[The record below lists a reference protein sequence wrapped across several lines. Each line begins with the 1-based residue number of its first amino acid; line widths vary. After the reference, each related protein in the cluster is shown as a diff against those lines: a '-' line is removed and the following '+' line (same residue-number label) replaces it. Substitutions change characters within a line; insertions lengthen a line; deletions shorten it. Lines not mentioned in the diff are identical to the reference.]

1 MLKRIFISLFLLI
14 FGFVLSYFNFN
25 ELYSKTYFLIAFIL
39 CGYSVVFAGLKSLAN
54 IFKGRF
60 SKIFDENVLMSIA
73 CFGAFAL
80 GEWAEAAAIMVFYM
94 IGEYFNYLAI
104 TRSKDAIKELVALR
118 PRTALLLKD
127 GKCKQVLAS
136 EVKIGDEIE
145 LRAGMRVALD
155 SEVISGKAFV
165 DTSAIT
171 GESLPREVKNGDILL
186 AGFVLKDGTLRAKA
200 NACESES
207 ALARISKLVELASAD
222 KSPHER
228 FISRFARVYTPVVVI
243 LAAIIAFI
251 LPFIF
256 DEGFAAGGFEV
267 WANRALIFLVISCPC
282 ALVISVPLAFFA
294 GIGAASKSG
303 ILIRSSAVL
312 STLARSKSFIFDKTG
327 TLTKGVFNLNLVC
340 SNKLSDK
347 DFIAHA
353 AHATSS
359 SNHPVAKSLGAAH
372 AKMQPDCKLCGKYE
386 CGELSGLGVRAKS
399 SSDEL
404 LAGNAKLMK
413 DCSIS
418 DFEYSCWHEGSIIHL
433 ALNGRYKGHVLLGD
447 ELKSGAKEM
456 IKGLKNA
463 GINTLMLTGDNEI
476 AAKAVAKELGIDR
489 FYAGLLPEQ
498 KLELLERELG
508 GGVVAFVGD
517 GVNDAAALARADVG
531 IAINAQD
538 VAASAADVVIING
551 DIRALSKAFDIAKR
565 SRSIAWE
572 NITFALGSKIVIMV
586 LGAVGL
592 AGIWTAVFAD
602 VGVSLLCVLNAI
614 RAGRK

>member
-1 MLKRIFISLFLLI
+1 MLKRIVISLFLLI

-25 ELYSKTYFLIAFIL
+25 ELYSKTAFLIAFIL

-60 SKIFDENVLMSIA
+60 GKIFDENVLMSIA

-94 IGEYFNYLAI
+94 IGEYFNDLAI

-118 PRTALLLKD
+118 PRTALLLK
-127 GKCKQVLAS
+127 GGICKQVLAS

-200 NACESES
+200 SACESES
-207 ALARISKLVELASAD
+207 ALARISKLVEQASTN

-243 LAAIIAFI
+243 LAGLIAFI

-340 SNKLSDK
+340 SDKLSDK

-386 CGELSGLGVRAKS
+386 CSELSGLGVRAKS

-418 DFEYSCWHEGSIIHL
+418 DFEYNCCHEGSIIHL
-433 ALNGRYKGHVLLGD
+433 ALNGRYKGHALLGD

-456 IKGLKNA
+456 IEGLKNA

-498 KLELLERELG
+498 KIELLERELG

-517 GVNDAAALARADVG
+517 GINDAAALARADVG

-538 VAASAADVVIING
+538 VAASAADVVIINS

-565 SRSIAWE
+565 SRGIAWE

-586 LGAVGL
+586 LGVLGL
-592 AGIWTAVFAD
+592 AGIWAAVFAD

>member
-1 MLKRIFISLFLLI
+1 
-14 FGFVLSYFNFN
+14 
-25 ELYSKTYFLIAFIL
+25 
-39 CGYSVVFAGLKSLAN
+39 
-54 IFKGRF
+54 
-60 SKIFDENVLMSIA
+60 
-73 CFGAFAL
+73 
-80 GEWAEAAAIMVFYM
+80 
-94 IGEYFNYLAI
+94 
-104 TRSKDAIKELVALR
+104 
-118 PRTALLLKD
+118 
-127 GKCKQVLAS
+127 AS

-171 GESLPREVKNGDILL
+171 GESLPREVKTGDILL

-200 NACESES
+200 SACESQS
-207 ALARISKLVELASAD
+207 ALARISKLIEHASAN

-228 FISRFARVYTPVVVI
+228 FISRFARVYTPGVVI
-243 LAAIIAFI
+243 LAGLIAFI

-256 DEGFAAGGFEV
+256 NEGFGAGGFEV

-294 GIGAASKSG
+294 GIGAASKAG

-340 SNKLSDK
+340 SDELSDK

-386 CGELSGLGVRAKS
+386 CNELSGLGVRAKS

-418 DFEYSCWHEGSIIHL
+418 DFEYSCEHEGSIIHL
-433 ALNGRYKGHVLLGD
+433 ALNGCYKGHALLGD

-456 IKGLKNA
+456 IEGLKNA

-517 GVNDAAALARADVG
+517 GINDAAALARADVG

-538 VAASAADVVIING
+538 VAASAADVVIINS

-565 SRSIAWE
+565 SRDIAWE

-586 LGAVGL
+586 LGAAGL
-592 AGIWTAVFAD
+592 AGIWAAVFAD

>member
-1 MLKRIFISLFLLI
+1 MLKRIVISLFLLI

-25 ELYSKTYFLIAFIL
+25 ELYSKAAFLIAFIL

-94 IGEYFNYLAI
+94 IGEYFNDLAI

-171 GESLPREVKNGDILL
+171 GESLPREVEAGDILL

-207 ALARISKLVELASAD
+207 ALARISKLVELASAN

-243 LAAIIAFI
+243 LAGLIAFI

-340 SNKLSDK
+340 SDKLSDK

-386 CGELSGLGVRAKS
+386 CSELSGLGVRAKS

-418 DFEYSCWHEGSIIHL
+418 DFEYNCWHEGSIIHL
-433 ALNGRYKGHVLLGD
+433 ALNGRYKGHALLGD

-456 IKGLKNA
+456 IEGLKNA

-476 AAKAVAKELGIDR
+476 AAKVVAKELGIDR

-508 GGVVAFVGD
+508 GGVVVFVGD
-517 GVNDAAALARADVG
+517 GINDAAALARADVG

-538 VAASAADVVIING
+538 VAASAADVVIINS

-565 SRSIAWE
+565 SRGIAWE

-592 AGIWTAVFAD
+592 AGIWVAVFAD

>member
-1 MLKRIFISLFLLI
+1 MLKRIVISLFLLI

-25 ELYSKTYFLIAFIL
+25 ELYSKAAFLIAFIL

-94 IGEYFNYLAI
+94 IGEYFNDLAI

-118 PRTALLLKD
+118 PRTALLLKG

-207 ALARISKLVELASAD
+207 ALARISKLVEQASAN

-243 LAAIIAFI
+243 LAGLIAFI

-359 SNHPVAKSLGAAH
+359 SNHPVARSLGAAH
-372 AKMQPDCKLCGKYE
+372 AKIQPDCKLCGKYE
-386 CGELSGLGVRAKS
+386 CSELSGLGVRAKS

-418 DFEYSCWHEGSIIHL
+418 DFEYNCEHEGSIIHL
-433 ALNGRYKGHVLLGD
+433 ALNGRYKGHALLGD

-456 IKGLKNA
+456 IEGLKNA

-517 GVNDAAALARADVG
+517 GINDAAALARADVG

-538 VAASAADVVIING
+538 VAASAADVVIINS
-551 DIRALSKAFDIAKR
+551 DIRALSKAFGIAKR
-565 SRSIAWE
+565 SRGIAWE

-586 LGAVGL
+586 LGVVGL
-592 AGIWTAVFAD
+592 AGIWAAVFAD

>member
-1 MLKRIFISLFLLI
+1 MLKRIVISLFLLI

-25 ELYSKTYFLIAFIL
+25 ELYSKAAFLIAFIL

-94 IGEYFNYLAI
+94 IGEYFNDLAI

-127 GKCKQVLAS
+127 GICKQVLAS

-207 ALARISKLVELASAD
+207 ALARISKLVEQASAN

-243 LAAIIAFI
+243 LAGLIAFI

-372 AKMQPDCKLCGKYE
+372 AKIQPDCKLCGKYE
-386 CGELSGLGVRAKS
+386 CSELSGLGVRAKS

-418 DFEYSCWHEGSIIHL
+418 DFEYNCWHEGSIIHL
-433 ALNGRYKGHVLLGD
+433 ALNGRYKGHALLGD

-498 KLELLERELG
+498 KIELLERELG

-517 GVNDAAALARADVG
+517 GINDAAALARADVG

-538 VAASAADVVIING
+538 VAASAADVVIINS
-551 DIRALSKAFDIAKR
+551 DIRALSKAFGIAKR
-565 SRSIAWE
+565 SRGIAWE

-586 LGAVGL
+586 LGVLGL
-592 AGIWTAVFAD
+592 AGIWAAVFAD

>member
-1 MLKRIFISLFLLI
+1 MLKRIVISLFLLI

-25 ELYSKTYFLIAFIL
+25 ELYSKAAFLIAFIL

-94 IGEYFNYLAI
+94 IGEYFNDLAI

-207 ALARISKLVELASAD
+207 ALARISKLVELASAN

-243 LAAIIAFI
+243 LAGLIAFI

-340 SNKLSDK
+340 SDKLSDK

-359 SNHPVAKSLGAAH
+359 SNHPVARSLGAAH

-386 CGELSGLGVRAKS
+386 CNELSGLGVRAKS

-418 DFEYSCWHEGSIIHL
+418 DFEYNCWHEGSIIHL
-433 ALNGRYKGHVLLGD
+433 ALNGRYKGHALLGD

-508 GGVVAFVGD
+508 GGAVAFVGD
-517 GVNDAAALARADVG
+517 GINDAAALARADVG

-538 VAASAADVVIING
+538 VAASAADVVIINS
-551 DIRALSKAFDIAKR
+551 DIRALSKAFGIAKR
-565 SRSIAWE
+565 SRGIAWE

-592 AGIWTAVFAD
+592 AGIWAAVFAD

>member
-1 MLKRIFISLFLLI
+1 MLKRIVISLFLLI

-25 ELYSKTYFLIAFIL
+25 ELYSKAAFLIAFIL

-60 SKIFDENVLMSIA
+60 GKIFDENVLMSIA

-80 GEWAEAAAIMVFYM
+80 GEWAEAVAIMVFYM
-94 IGEYFNYLAI
+94 IGEYFNDLAI

-200 NACESES
+200 SACESES
-207 ALARISKLVELASAD
+207 ALARISKLVEQASTN

-243 LAAIIAFI
+243 LAGLIAFI

-340 SNKLSDK
+340 SDKLSDK

-386 CGELSGLGVRAKS
+386 CNELSGLGVRAKS

-418 DFEYSCWHEGSIIHL
+418 DFEYSCKHEGSIIHL
-433 ALNGRYKGHVLLGD
+433 ALNGRYKGHALLGD

-456 IKGLKNA
+456 IEGLKNA

-508 GGVVAFVGD
+508 GGVVVFVGD
-517 GVNDAAALARADVG
+517 GINDAAALARADVG

-538 VAASAADVVIING
+538 VAASAADVVIINS

-565 SRSIAWE
+565 SRGIAWE

-592 AGIWTAVFAD
+592 VGIWAAVFAD

>member
-1 MLKRIFISLFLLI
+1 MLKRIVISLFLLI

-25 ELYSKTYFLIAFIL
+25 ELYSKAAFLIAFIL

-94 IGEYFNYLAI
+94 IGEYFNDLAI

-118 PRTALLLKD
+118 PRTALLLK
-127 GKCKQVLAS
+127 GGICKQVLAS

-200 NACESES
+200 SACESES
-207 ALARISKLVELASAD
+207 ALARISKLVELASAN

-243 LAAIIAFI
+243 LAGLIAFI

-340 SNKLSDK
+340 SDKLSDK

-359 SNHPVAKSLGAAH
+359 SNHSVAKSLGAAH

-386 CGELSGLGVRAKS
+386 CNELSGLGVRAKS

-433 ALNGRYKGHVLLGD
+433 ALNGRYKGHALLGD

-517 GVNDAAALARADVG
+517 GINDAAALARADVG

-538 VAASAADVVIING
+538 VAASAADVVIINS
-551 DIRALSKAFDIAKR
+551 DIRALSKAFGIAKR
-565 SRSIAWE
+565 SRDIAWE
-572 NITFALGSKIVIMV
+572 KITFALGSKIVIVV

-592 AGIWTAVFAD
+592 AGIWAAVFAAA
-602 VGVSLLCVLNAI
+602 GVSLLCVLNAI

>member
-1 MLKRIFISLFLLI
+1 MLKRIVISLFLLI

-25 ELYSKTYFLIAFIL
+25 ELYSKAAFLIAFIL

-94 IGEYFNYLAI
+94 IGEYFNDLAI

-118 PRTALLLKD
+118 PRTALLLK
-127 GKCKQVLAS
+127 GGICKQVLAS

-200 NACESES
+200 SACESES
-207 ALARISKLVELASAD
+207 ALARISKLVELASTN

-243 LAAIIAFI
+243 LAGLIAFI

-340 SNKLSDK
+340 SDKLSDK

-372 AKMQPDCKLCGKYE
+372 AKIQPDCKLCGKYE
-386 CGELSGLGVRAKS
+386 CSELSGLGVRAKS

-418 DFEYSCWHEGSIIHL
+418 DFEYSCEHEGSIIHL
-433 ALNGRYKGHVLLGD
+433 ALNGRYKGHALLGD

-456 IKGLKNA
+456 IEGLKNA

-498 KLELLERELG
+498 KIELLERELG

-517 GVNDAAALARADVG
+517 GINDAAALARADVG

-538 VAASAADVVIING
+538 VAASAADVVIINS
-551 DIRALSKAFDIAKR
+551 DIRALSKAFGIAKR
-565 SRSIAWE
+565 SRDIAWE

-586 LGAVGL
+586 LGVLGL
-592 AGIWTAVFAD
+592 AGIWAAVFAD

>member
-1 MLKRIFISLFLLI
+1 MLKRIVISLFLLI

-25 ELYSKTYFLIAFIL
+25 ELYSKTSFLIAFIL

-94 IGEYFNYLAI
+94 IGEYFNDLAI

-118 PRTALLLKD
+118 PRTALLLKG

-200 NACESES
+200 SACESES
-207 ALARISKLVELASAD
+207 ALARISKLVEQASAN

-243 LAAIIAFI
+243 LAGLIAFI

-340 SNKLSDK
+340 SDKLSDK

-386 CGELSGLGVRAKS
+386 CSELSGLGVRAKS
-399 SSDEL
+399 NSDEL

-418 DFEYSCWHEGSIIHL
+418 DFEYSCEHEGSIIHL
-433 ALNGRYKGHVLLGD
+433 ALNGRYKGHALLGD

-456 IKGLKNA
+456 IEGLKNA

-508 GGVVAFVGD
+508 GGVVVFVGD
-517 GVNDAAALARADVG
+517 GINDAAALARADVG

-538 VAASAADVVIING
+538 VAASAADVVIINS
-551 DIRALSKAFDIAKR
+551 DIRALSKAFGIAKR
-565 SRSIAWE
+565 SRDIAWE

-592 AGIWTAVFAD
+592 AGIWAAVFAD

>member
-1 MLKRIFISLFLLI
+1 MLKRIVISLFLLI

-25 ELYSKTYFLIAFIL
+25 ELYSKAAFLIAFIL

-94 IGEYFNYLAI
+94 IGEYFNDLAI

-118 PRTALLLKD
+118 PRTALLLK
-127 GKCKQVLAS
+127 GGICKQVLAS

-207 ALARISKLVELASAD
+207 ALARISKLVEQASAN

-243 LAAIIAFI
+243 LAGLIAFI

-386 CGELSGLGVRAKS
+386 CSELSGLGVRAKS

-418 DFEYSCWHEGSIIHL
+418 DFEYNCWHEGSIIHL
-433 ALNGRYKGHVLLGD
+433 ALNGRYKGHALLGD

-456 IKGLKNA
+456 IEGLKNA

-517 GVNDAAALARADVG
+517 GINDAAALARADVG

-538 VAASAADVVIING
+538 VAASAADVVIINS

-592 AGIWTAVFAD
+592 AGIWAAVFAD

>member
-1 MLKRIFISLFLLI
+1 MLKRIIISLFLLI

-25 ELYSKTYFLIAFIL
+25 ELYSKTSFLIAFIL

-94 IGEYFNYLAI
+94 IGEYFNDLAI

-118 PRTALLLKD
+118 PRTALLLK
-127 GKCKQVLAS
+127 GGICQEVLAS

-171 GESLPREVKNGDILL
+171 GESLPREVKTGDILL

-200 NACESES
+200 SACESQS
-207 ALARISKLVELASAD
+207 ALARISKLIEHASAN

-294 GIGAASKSG
+294 GIGAASKAG

-340 SNKLSDK
+340 SDKLSDK

-386 CGELSGLGVRAKS
+386 CNELSGLGVRAKS

-418 DFEYSCWHEGSIIHL
+418 DFEYSCEHEGSIIHL
-433 ALNGRYKGHVLLGD
+433 ALNGRYKGHALLGD

-456 IKGLKNA
+456 IEGLKNA

-517 GVNDAAALARADVG
+517 GINDAAALARADVG

-538 VAASAADVVIING
+538 VAASAADVVIINS
-551 DIRALSKAFDIAKR
+551 DIRALSKAFGIAKR
-565 SRSIAWE
+565 SRGIAWE

-592 AGIWTAVFAD
+592 AGIWAAVFAD

>member
-1 MLKRIFISLFLLI
+1 MLKRIVISLFLLI
-14 FGFVLSYFNFN
+14 LGFVLSYFNFN
-25 ELYSKTYFLIAFIL
+25 ELYSKISFLIAFIL

-60 SKIFDENVLMSIA
+60 GKIFDENVLMSIA

-94 IGEYFNYLAI
+94 IGEYFNDLAI

-118 PRTALLLKD
+118 PRTALLLKG

-200 NACESES
+200 SACESES
-207 ALARISKLVELASAD
+207 ALARISKLVEQASAN

-243 LAAIIAFI
+243 LAGLIAFI

-327 TLTKGVFNLNLVC
+327 TLTKGIFNLNLVC
-340 SNKLSDK
+340 SDKLSDK

-386 CGELSGLGVRAKS
+386 CSELSGLGVGAKS

-418 DFEYSCWHEGSIIHL
+418 DFEYNCWHEGSIIHL
-433 ALNGRYKGHVLLGD
+433 ALNGRYKGHALLGD

-498 KLELLERELG
+498 KIELLERELG

-517 GVNDAAALARADVG
+517 GINDAAALARADVG

-551 DIRALSKAFDIAKR
+551 DIRALSKAFCIAKL
-565 SRSIAWE
+565 SRGIAWE
-572 NITFALGSKIVIMV
+572 NIIFALTSKAVIMV
-586 LGAVGL
+586 LGTVGL
-592 AGIWTAVFAD
+592 AGIWAAVFAD

>member
-1 MLKRIFISLFLLI
+1 MLKRIVISLFLLI

-25 ELYSKTYFLIAFIL
+25 ELYSKSSFLIAFIL

-94 IGEYFNYLAI
+94 IGEYFNDLAI

-118 PRTALLLKD
+118 PRTALLLK
-127 GKCKQVLAS
+127 GGICKQVLAS

-200 NACESES
+200 SACESES
-207 ALARISKLVELASAD
+207 ALARISKLVEQASAN

-243 LAAIIAFI
+243 LAGLIAFI

-294 GIGAASKSG
+294 GIGAASKAG

-340 SNKLSDK
+340 SDKLSDK

-386 CGELSGLGVRAKS
+386 CSELSGLGVRAKS

-418 DFEYSCWHEGSIIHL
+418 DFEYNCWHEGSIIHL
-433 ALNGRYKGHVLLGD
+433 ALNGRYKGHALLGD

-456 IKGLKNA
+456 IEGLKNA
-463 GINTLMLTGDNEI
+463 GIKTLMLTGDNEI

-517 GVNDAAALARADVG
+517 GINDAAALARADVG

-538 VAASAADVVIING
+538 VAASAADVVIINS
-551 DIRALSKAFDIAKR
+551 DIRALSKAFGIAKR

-586 LGAVGL
+586 LGVLGL
-592 AGIWTAVFAD
+592 AGIWAAVFAD

>member
-1 MLKRIFISLFLLI
+1 MLKRIVISLFLLI

-25 ELYSKTYFLIAFIL
+25 ELYSKAAFLIAFIL

-94 IGEYFNYLAI
+94 IGEYFNDLAI

-118 PRTALLLKD
+118 PRTALLLK
-127 GKCKQVLAS
+127 GGICKQVLAS

-171 GESLPREVKNGDILL
+171 GESLPREVKTGDILL

-207 ALARISKLVELASAD
+207 ALARISKLVEQASTN

-243 LAAIIAFI
+243 LAGLIAFI

-340 SNKLSDK
+340 SDKLSDK

-386 CGELSGLGVRAKS
+386 CSELSGLGVRAKS

-404 LAGNAKLMK
+404 LAGNAKLMR

-418 DFEYSCWHEGSIIHL
+418 DFEYNCWHEGSIIHL
-433 ALNGRYKGHVLLGD
+433 ALNGRYKGHALLGD

-476 AAKAVAKELGIDR
+476 AAKAVAKELGIYR

-508 GGVVAFVGD
+508 GGVVVFVGD
-517 GVNDAAALARADVG
+517 GINDAAALARADVG

-538 VAASAADVVIING
+538 VAASAADVVIINS

-565 SRSIAWE
+565 SRGIAWE

-592 AGIWTAVFAD
+592 AGIWAAVFAD

>member
-1 MLKRIFISLFLLI
+1 MLKRIVISLFLLI

-25 ELYSKTYFLIAFIL
+25 ELYSKAAFLIAFIL

-94 IGEYFNYLAI
+94 IGEYFNDLAI

-118 PRTALLLKD
+118 PRTALLLK
-127 GKCKQVLAS
+127 GGICKQVLAS

-207 ALARISKLVELASAD
+207 ALARISKLVELASAN

-243 LAAIIAFI
+243 LAGLIAFI

-327 TLTKGVFNLNLVC
+327 TLTKGVFSLNSIC
-340 SNKLSDK
+340 SDTLSDK

-386 CGELSGLGVRAKS
+386 CNELSGLGVRAKS

-413 DCSIS
+413 DYSIS
-418 DFEYSCWHEGSIIHL
+418 DFEYSCEHEGSIIHL
-433 ALNGRYKGHVLLGD
+433 AINGRYKGHALLGD

-517 GVNDAAALARADVG
+517 GINDAAALARADVG

-538 VAASAADVVIING
+538 AAASAADVVIINS
-551 DIRALSKAFDIAKR
+551 DIRALSKAFGIAKR
-565 SRSIAWE
+565 SRGIAWE
-572 NITFALGSKIVIMV
+572 NIIFALTSKAVIMV
-586 LGAVGL
+586 LGTVGL
-592 AGIWTAVFAD
+592 AGIWAAVFAD
-602 VGVSLLCVLNAI
+602 VGVSLLCVLNAM

>member
-1 MLKRIFISLFLLI
+1 MLKRIVISLFLLI

-25 ELYSKTYFLIAFIL
+25 ELYSKAAFLIAFIL

-60 SKIFDENVLMSIA
+60 GKIFDENVLMSIA

-94 IGEYFNYLAI
+94 IGEYFNDLAI

-118 PRTALLLKD
+118 PRTALLLK
-127 GKCKQVLAS
+127 GGICKQVLAS

-200 NACESES
+200 SACESES
-207 ALARISKLVELASAD
+207 ALARISKLVELASTN

-243 LAAIIAFI
+243 LAGLIAFI

-312 STLARSKSFIFDKTG
+312 STLAISKSFIFDKTG

-340 SNKLSDK
+340 SDKLSDK

-359 SNHPVAKSLGAAH
+359 SNHPVARSLGAAH

-386 CGELSGLGVRAKS
+386 CSELSGLGVRAKS

-418 DFEYSCWHEGSIIHL
+418 DFEYSCKHEGSIIHL
-433 ALNGRYKGHVLLGD
+433 ALNGRYKGHALLGD

-456 IKGLKNA
+456 IEGLKNA

-508 GGVVAFVGD
+508 GGVVVFVGD

-538 VAASAADVVIING
+538 VAASAADVVIINS
-551 DIRALSKAFDIAKR
+551 DIRALSKAFGIAKR

>member
-1 MLKRIFISLFLLI
+1 MLKRIVISLFLLI

-25 ELYSKTYFLIAFIL
+25 ELYSKAVFLIAFIL

-94 IGEYFNYLAI
+94 IGEYFNDLAI

-118 PRTALLLKD
+118 PRTALLLK
-127 GKCKQVLAS
+127 GGICKQVLAS

-200 NACESES
+200 SACESES
-207 ALARISKLVELASAD
+207 ALARISKLVEQASAN

-243 LAAIIAFI
+243 LAGLIAFI

-294 GIGAASKSG
+294 GIGAASKAG

-327 TLTKGVFNLNLVC
+327 TLTKGVFSLNSVC
-340 SNKLSDK
+340 SDTLSDK

-386 CGELSGLGVRAKS
+386 CSELSGLGVRAKS
-399 SSDEL
+399 NSYEL

-433 ALNGRYKGHVLLGD
+433 ALNGRYKGHALLGD

-456 IKGLKNA
+456 IEGLKNA

-517 GVNDAAALARADVG
+517 GINDAAALARADVG

-538 VAASAADVVIING
+538 VAASAADVVIINS
-551 DIRALSKAFDIAKR
+551 DIRALSKAFGIAKR
-565 SRSIAWE
+565 SRGIAWE

>member
-1 MLKRIFISLFLLI
+1 MLKRIVISLFLLI

-25 ELYSKTYFLIAFIL
+25 ELYSKAAFLIAFIL

-94 IGEYFNYLAI
+94 IGEYFNDLAI

-118 PRTALLLKD
+118 PRTALLLK
-127 GKCKQVLAS
+127 GGICKQVLAS

-200 NACESES
+200 SACESES
-207 ALARISKLVELASAD
+207 ALARISKLVEQASAN

-243 LAAIIAFI
+243 LAGLIAFI

-386 CGELSGLGVRAKS
+386 CSELSGLGVRAKS
-399 SSDEL
+399 NSDEL

-418 DFEYSCWHEGSIIHL
+418 DFEYNCWHEGSIIHL
-433 ALNGRYKGHVLLGD
+433 ALNGRYKGHALLGD

-456 IKGLKNA
+456 IEGLKNA

-517 GVNDAAALARADVG
+517 GINDAAALARADVG

-538 VAASAADVVIING
+538 VAASAADVVIINS

-565 SRSIAWE
+565 SRGIAWE

-592 AGIWTAVFAD
+592 AGIWAAVFAD

>member
-1 MLKRIFISLFLLI
+1 MLKRIVIALFLLI

-25 ELYSKTYFLIAFIL
+25 ELYSKTSFLIAFIL

-60 SKIFDENVLMSIA
+60 GKIFDENVLMSIA

-94 IGEYFNYLAI
+94 IGEYFNDLAI

-118 PRTALLLKD
+118 PRTALLLKG
-127 GKCKQVLAS
+127 GKCKEVLAS

-207 ALARISKLVELASAD
+207 ALARISKLVEQASAN

-243 LAAIIAFI
+243 LAGLIAFI

-327 TLTKGVFNLNLVC
+327 TLTKGIFNLNLVC
-340 SNKLSDK
+340 SDKLSDK

-386 CGELSGLGVRAKS
+386 CSELSGLGVRAKS

-418 DFEYSCWHEGSIIHL
+418 DFEYNCWHEGSIIHL
-433 ALNGRYKGHVLLGD
+433 ALNGRYKGHALLGD

-456 IKGLKNA
+456 IEGLKNA

-517 GVNDAAALARADVG
+517 GINDAAALARADVG

-565 SRSIAWE
+565 SRGIAWE
-572 NITFALGSKIVIMV
+572 NIIFALTSKAVIMV
-586 LGAVGL
+586 LGTVGL
-592 AGIWTAVFAD
+592 AGIWAAVFAD
-602 VGVSLLCVLNAI
+602 VGVSLLCVLNAM

>member
-1 MLKRIFISLFLLI
+1 MLKRIVISLFLLI

-25 ELYSKTYFLIAFIL
+25 ELYSKAAFLIAFIL

-94 IGEYFNYLAI
+94 IGEYFNDLAI

-118 PRTALLLKD
+118 PRTALLLK
-127 GKCKQVLAS
+127 GGICQEVLAS

-207 ALARISKLVELASAD
+207 ALARISKLVELASAN

-243 LAAIIAFI
+243 LAGLIAFI

-312 STLARSKSFIFDKTG
+312 STLAISKSFIFDKTG

-340 SNKLSDK
+340 SDKLSDK

-386 CGELSGLGVRAKS
+386 CSELSGLGVRAKS
-399 SSDEL
+399 NSYEL

-418 DFEYSCWHEGSIIHL
+418 DFEYNCCHEGSIIHL
-433 ALNGRYKGHVLLGD
+433 ALNGRYKGHALLGD

-456 IKGLKNA
+456 IEGLKNA

-476 AAKAVAKELGIDR
+476 SAKAVAKELGIDR

-508 GGVVAFVGD
+508 GGVVVFVGD
-517 GVNDAAALARADVG
+517 GINDAAALARADVG

-538 VAASAADVVIING
+538 VAASAADVVIINS

-586 LGAVGL
+586 LGVLGL
-592 AGIWTAVFAD
+592 AGIWAAVFAD

>member
-1 MLKRIFISLFLLI
+1 MLKRIVISLFLLI

-25 ELYSKTYFLIAFIL
+25 ELYSKAVFLIAFIL

-60 SKIFDENVLMSIA
+60 GKIFDENVLMSIA

-94 IGEYFNYLAI
+94 IGEYFNDLAI

-118 PRTALLLKD
+118 PRTALLLKG

-207 ALARISKLVELASAD
+207 ALARISKLVEQASAN

-243 LAAIIAFI
+243 LAGLIAFI

-386 CGELSGLGVRAKS
+386 CSELSGLGVRAKS

-418 DFEYSCWHEGSIIHL
+418 DFEYNCWHEGSIIHL
-433 ALNGRYKGHVLLGD
+433 ALNGRYKGHALLGD

-498 KLELLERELG
+498 KIELLERELG

-517 GVNDAAALARADVG
+517 GINDAAALARADVG

-538 VAASAADVVIING
+538 VAASAADVVIINS
-551 DIRALSKAFDIAKR
+551 DIRALSKAFGIAKR
-565 SRSIAWE
+565 SRGIAWE

-586 LGAVGL
+586 LGVLGL
-592 AGIWTAVFAD
+592 AGIWAAVFAD

>member
-1 MLKRIFISLFLLI
+1 MLKRIVISLFLLI

-25 ELYSKTYFLIAFIL
+25 ELYSKAAFLIAFIL

-94 IGEYFNYLAI
+94 IGEYFNDLAI

-118 PRTALLLKD
+118 PRTALLLK
-127 GKCKQVLAS
+127 GGICKQVLAS

-165 DTSAIT
+165 DTSTIT

-207 ALARISKLVELASAD
+207 ALARISKLVEQASTN

-243 LAAIIAFI
+243 LAGLIAFI

-327 TLTKGVFNLNLVC
+327 TLTKGVFSLNSVC
-340 SNKLSDK
+340 SDKLSDK
-347 DFIAHA
+347 DIIAHA

-372 AKMQPDCKLCGKYE
+372 AKMRSDCKLCGKYE
-386 CGELSGLGVRAKS
+386 CSELSGLGVRAKS

-418 DFEYSCWHEGSIIHL
+418 DFEYSCEHEGSIIHL
-433 ALNGRYKGHVLLGD
+433 ALNGRYKGHALLGD

-456 IKGLKNA
+456 IEGLKNA

-476 AAKAVAKELGIDR
+476 AAKAVAKDLGIDR

-538 VAASAADVVIING
+538 VAASAADVVIINS
-551 DIRALSKAFDIAKR
+551 DIRALSKAFGIAKR
-565 SRSIAWE
+565 SRGIAWE

-586 LGAVGL
+586 LGVLGL
-592 AGIWTAVFAD
+592 AGIWAAVFAD

>member
-1 MLKRIFISLFLLI
+1 MLKRIVISLFLLI

-25 ELYSKTYFLIAFIL
+25 ELYSKAAFLIAFIL

-60 SKIFDENVLMSIA
+60 GKIFDENVLMSIA

-94 IGEYFNYLAI
+94 IGEYFNDLAI

-118 PRTALLLKD
+118 PRTALLLK
-127 GKCKQVLAS
+127 GGICKQVLAS

-200 NACESES
+200 SACESES
-207 ALARISKLVELASAD
+207 ALARISKLVELASTN

-243 LAAIIAFI
+243 LAGLIAFI

-327 TLTKGVFNLNLVC
+327 TLTKGIFNLNLVC
-340 SNKLSDK
+340 SDKLSDK

-386 CGELSGLGVRAKS
+386 CSELSGLGVRAKS

-433 ALNGRYKGHVLLGD
+433 ALNGRYKGHALLGD

-456 IKGLKNA
+456 IEGLKNA

-476 AAKAVAKELGIDR
+476 AAKVVAKELGIDR

-538 VAASAADVVIING
+538 VAASAADVVIINS
-551 DIRALSKAFDIAKR
+551 DIRALSKAFGIAKR
-565 SRSIAWE
+565 SRDIAWE

-592 AGIWTAVFAD
+592 AGIWAAVFAD

>member
-1 MLKRIFISLFLLI
+1 MLKRIVISLFLLI

-25 ELYSKTYFLIAFIL
+25 ELYSKAAFLIAFIL

-94 IGEYFNYLAI
+94 IGEYFNDLAI

-118 PRTALLLKD
+118 PRTALLLK
-127 GKCKQVLAS
+127 GGICKQVLAS

-171 GESLPREVKNGDILL
+171 GESLPREVEAGDILL

-200 NACESES
+200 NACESQS
-207 ALARISKLVELASAD
+207 ALARISKLVEQASAN

-243 LAAIIAFI
+243 LAGLIAFI

-340 SNKLSDK
+340 SDKLSDK

-359 SNHPVAKSLGAAH
+359 SNHPVARSLGAAH

-386 CGELSGLGVRAKS
+386 CSELSGLGVRAKS

-418 DFEYSCWHEGSIIHL
+418 DYEYSCEHEGSIIHL
-433 ALNGRYKGHVLLGD
+433 ALNGRYNGHALLGD

-456 IKGLKNA
+456 IEGLKNA

-517 GVNDAAALARADVG
+517 GINDAAALARADVG

-551 DIRALSKAFDIAKR
+551 DIRALSKAFGIAKR

-592 AGIWTAVFAD
+592 AGIWAAVFAD

>member
-1 MLKRIFISLFLLI
+1 M
-14 FGFVLSYFNFN
+14 
-25 ELYSKTYFLIAFIL
+25 
-39 CGYSVVFAGLKSLAN
+39 
-54 IFKGRF
+54 
-60 SKIFDENVLMSIA
+60 
-73 CFGAFAL
+73 
-80 GEWAEAAAIMVFYM
+80 
-94 IGEYFNYLAI
+94 
-104 TRSKDAIKELVALR
+104 
-118 PRTALLLKD
+118 
-127 GKCKQVLAS
+127 LAS

-207 ALARISKLVELASAD
+207 ALARISKLVEQASAN

-243 LAAIIAFI
+243 LAGLIAFI

-340 SNKLSDK
+340 SDKLSDK

-386 CGELSGLGVRAKS
+386 CSELSGLGVRAKS

-418 DFEYSCWHEGSIIHL
+418 DFEYNCWHEGSIIHL
-433 ALNGRYKGHVLLGD
+433 ALNGRYKGHALLGD

-517 GVNDAAALARADVG
+517 GINDAAALARADVG

-565 SRSIAWE
+565 SRDIAWE

-586 LGAVGL
+586 LGVLGL
-592 AGIWTAVFAD
+592 AGIWAAVFAD

>member
-1 MLKRIFISLFLLI
+1 MLKRIVISLFLLI

-25 ELYSKTYFLIAFIL
+25 ELYSKAAFLIAFIL

-94 IGEYFNYLAI
+94 IGEYFNDLAI

-118 PRTALLLKD
+118 PRTALLLKG

-200 NACESES
+200 SACESES
-207 ALARISKLVELASAD
+207 ALARISKLVEQASTN

-243 LAAIIAFI
+243 LAGLIAFI

-386 CGELSGLGVRAKS
+386 CSELSGLGVRAKS

-418 DFEYSCWHEGSIIHL
+418 DFEYNCWHEGSIIHL
-433 ALNGRYKGHVLLGD
+433 ALNGRYKGHALLGD

-517 GVNDAAALARADVG
+517 GINDAAALARADVG

-538 VAASAADVVIING
+538 VAASAADVVIINS
-551 DIRALSKAFDIAKR
+551 DIRALSKAFGIAKR

-586 LGAVGL
+586 LGVLGL
-592 AGIWTAVFAD
+592 AGIWAAVFAD
-602 VGVSLLCVLNAI
+602 VGVSLLCVLN
-614 RAGRK
+614 

>member
-1 MLKRIFISLFLLI
+1 MLKRIVISLFLLI

-25 ELYSKTYFLIAFIL
+25 ELYSKAAFLIAFIL

-60 SKIFDENVLMSIA
+60 GKIFDENVLMSIA

-80 GEWAEAAAIMVFYM
+80 GERAEAAAIMVFYM
-94 IGEYFNYLAI
+94 IGEYFNDLAI

-118 PRTALLLKD
+118 PRTALLLK
-127 GKCKQVLAS
+127 GGICKQVLAS

-171 GESLPREVKNGDILL
+171 GESLPREVEAGDILL

-200 NACESES
+200 SACESES
-207 ALARISKLVELASAD
+207 ALARISKLVELASAN

-243 LAAIIAFI
+243 LAGLIAFI

-340 SNKLSDK
+340 SDKLSDK

-359 SNHPVAKSLGAAH
+359 SNHPVARSLGAAH

-386 CGELSGLGVRAKS
+386 CSELSGLGVRAKS

-418 DFEYSCWHEGSIIHL
+418 DFEYNCWHEGSIIHL
-433 ALNGRYKGHVLLGD
+433 ALNGRYKGHALLGD

-517 GVNDAAALARADVG
+517 GINDAAALARADVG

-538 VAASAADVVIING
+538 VAASAADVVIINS
-551 DIRALSKAFDIAKR
+551 DIRALSKAFGIAKR
-565 SRSIAWE
+565 SRGIAWE

-592 AGIWTAVFAD
+592 AGIWAAVFAD

>member
-1 MLKRIFISLFLLI
+1 MLKRIVISLFLLI

-25 ELYSKTYFLIAFIL
+25 ELYSKAAFLIAFIL
-39 CGYSVVFAGLKSLAN
+39 CGYSVVFAGLKSLTN

-94 IGEYFNYLAI
+94 IGEYFNDLAI

-118 PRTALLLKD
+118 PRTALLLK
-127 GKCKQVLAS
+127 GGICQEVLAS

-207 ALARISKLVELASAD
+207 ALARISKLVELASAN

-243 LAAIIAFI
+243 LAGLIAFI

-256 DEGFAAGGFEV
+256 DEGFAAGGFEL

-327 TLTKGVFNLNLVC
+327 TLTKGVFSLNSIC
-340 SNKLSDK
+340 SDTLSDK

-386 CGELSGLGVRAKS
+386 CNELSGLGVRAKS

-413 DCSIS
+413 DYSIS

-433 ALNGRYKGHVLLGD
+433 ALNGRYKGHALLGD

-517 GVNDAAALARADVG
+517 GINDAAALARADVG

-538 VAASAADVVIING
+538 AAASAADVVIING
-551 DIRALSKAFDIAKR
+551 DIRALSKAFGIAKR
-565 SRSIAWE
+565 SRGIAWE
-572 NITFALGSKIVIMV
+572 NIIFALTSKAVIMV
-586 LGAVGL
+586 LGTVGL
-592 AGIWTAVFAD
+592 AGIWAAVFAD

>member
-1 MLKRIFISLFLLI
+1 MLKRIVISLFLLI

-25 ELYSKTYFLIAFIL
+25 ELYSKAAFLIAFIL

-94 IGEYFNYLAI
+94 IGEYFNDLAI

-118 PRTALLLKD
+118 PRTALLLK
-127 GKCKQVLAS
+127 GGICKQVLAS

-200 NACESES
+200 SACESES
-207 ALARISKLVELASAD
+207 ALARISKLVELASAN

-243 LAAIIAFI
+243 LAGLIAFI

-340 SNKLSDK
+340 SDKLSDK

-359 SNHPVAKSLGAAH
+359 SNHSVAKSLGAAH

-386 CGELSGLGVRAKS
+386 CNELSGLGVRAKS

-418 DFEYSCWHEGSIIHL
+418 DFEYNCWHEGSIIHL
-433 ALNGRYKGHVLLGD
+433 ALNGRYKGHALLGD

-517 GVNDAAALARADVG
+517 GINDAAALARADVG

-538 VAASAADVVIING
+538 VAASAADVVIINS

-565 SRSIAWE
+565 SRGIAWE

-592 AGIWTAVFAD
+592 AGIWAAVFAD

>member
-1 MLKRIFISLFLLI
+1 MLKRIVISLFLLI

-25 ELYSKTYFLIAFIL
+25 ELYSKAAFLIAFIL

-94 IGEYFNYLAI
+94 IGEYFNDLAI

-118 PRTALLLKD
+118 PRTALLLK
-127 GKCKQVLAS
+127 GGICKQVLAS

-207 ALARISKLVELASAD
+207 ALARISKLVELASAN

-243 LAAIIAFI
+243 LAGLIAFI

-340 SNKLSDK
+340 SDKLSDK

-386 CGELSGLGVRAKS
+386 CSELSGLGVRAKS

-418 DFEYSCWHEGSIIHL
+418 DFEYSCKHEGSIIHL
-433 ALNGRYKGHVLLGD
+433 ALNGRYKGHALLGD

-456 IKGLKNA
+456 IEGLKNA
-463 GINTLMLTGDNEI
+463 DINTLMLTGDNEI

-508 GGVVAFVGD
+508 GCVVVFVGD
-517 GVNDAAALARADVG
+517 GINDAAALARADVG

-538 VAASAADVVIING
+538 VAASAADVVIINS

-592 AGIWTAVFAD
+592 AGIWAAVFAD

>member
-1 MLKRIFISLFLLI
+1 MLKRIVISLFLLI

-25 ELYSKTYFLIAFIL
+25 ELYSKAAFLIAFIL

-94 IGEYFNYLAI
+94 IGEYFNDLAI

-118 PRTALLLKD
+118 PRTALLLK
-127 GKCKQVLAS
+127 GGICKQVLAS

-207 ALARISKLVELASAD
+207 ALARISKLVEQASAN

-340 SNKLSDK
+340 SDKLSDK

-359 SNHPVAKSLGAAH
+359 SNHPVARSLGAAH

-386 CGELSGLGVRAKS
+386 CSELSGLGVRAKS

-404 LAGNAKLMK
+404 LAGNAKLMR

-418 DFEYSCWHEGSIIHL
+418 DFEYNCWHEGSIIHL
-433 ALNGRYKGHVLLGD
+433 ALNGRYKGHALLGD

-517 GVNDAAALARADVG
+517 GINDAAALARADVG

-538 VAASAADVVIING
+538 VAASAADVVIINS
-551 DIRALSKAFDIAKR
+551 DIRALSKAFGIAKR
-565 SRSIAWE
+565 SRGIAWE
-572 NITFALGSKIVIMV
+572 NIIFALGSKIVIMV

-592 AGIWTAVFAD
+592 AGIWAAVFAD

>member
-1 MLKRIFISLFLLI
+1 MLKRIVISLFLLI

-25 ELYSKTYFLIAFIL
+25 ELYSKSSFLIEFIL

-60 SKIFDENVLMSIA
+60 GKIFDENVLMSIA

-94 IGEYFNYLAI
+94 IGEYFNDLAI

-118 PRTALLLKD
+118 PRTALLLK
-127 GKCKQVLAS
+127 GGICKEVLAS

-171 GESLPREVKNGDILL
+171 GESLQREVKNGDILL

-200 NACESES
+200 SACESQS
-207 ALARISKLVELASAD
+207 ALARISKLIEHASAN

-243 LAAIIAFI
+243 LAGLIAFI

-267 WANRALIFLVISCPC
+267 GANRALIFLVISCPC

-340 SNKLSDK
+340 SDELSDK

-386 CGELSGLGVRAKS
+386 CSELSGLGVRAKS

-418 DFEYSCWHEGSIIHL
+418 DFEYSCEHEGSIIHL
-433 ALNGRYKGHVLLGD
+433 ALNGRYKGHALLGD

-456 IKGLKNA
+456 IEGLKNA

-476 AAKAVAKELGIDR
+476 AAKAVAKDLGIDR

-517 GVNDAAALARADVG
+517 GINDAAALARADVG

-538 VAASAADVVIING
+538 VAASAADVVIINS

-565 SRSIAWE
+565 SRGIAWE

-592 AGIWTAVFAD
+592 AGIWAAVFAD

>member
-1 MLKRIFISLFLLI
+1 MLKRIVISLFLLI

-25 ELYSKTYFLIAFIL
+25 ELYSKAAFLIAFIL

-94 IGEYFNYLAI
+94 IGEYFNDLAI

-118 PRTALLLKD
+118 PRTALLLK
-127 GKCKQVLAS
+127 GGICKQVLAS

-200 NACESES
+200 SACESES
-207 ALARISKLVELASAD
+207 ALARISKLVELASTN

-243 LAAIIAFI
+243 LAGLIAFI

-327 TLTKGVFNLNLVC
+327 TLTKGIFNLNLVC
-340 SNKLSDK
+340 SDKLSDK

-386 CGELSGLGVRAKS
+386 CSELSGLGVRAKS
-399 SSDEL
+399 NSYEL

-418 DFEYSCWHEGSIIHL
+418 DFEYSCEHEGSIIHL
-433 ALNGRYKGHVLLGD
+433 ALTGRYKGHALLGD

-456 IKGLKNA
+456 IEGLKNA

-476 AAKAVAKELGIDR
+476 AAKVVAKELGIDR

-538 VAASAADVVIING
+538 VAASAADVVIINS
-551 DIRALSKAFDIAKR
+551 DIRALSKAFGIAKR
-565 SRSIAWE
+565 SRDIAWE
-572 NITFALGSKIVIMV
+572 NITFALGLKIVIMV

-592 AGIWTAVFAD
+592 AGIWAAVFAD